1 MFWVHGEDLPA
12 DAGGEPFCPVHLAY
26 IAVFLAATVCYALF
40 YKRLDGEK
48 RKTADRILGSAVFLC
63 GLCEYGITALLGRFS
78 LYTLPIH
85 VCSLMFSLTLLH
97 AWTNGAPPERI
108 AGKLRGFLGG
118 VLFHPGFLGVWAA
131 LLFPDWLYYP
141 FWNYLSIS
149 SFMGH
154 GLISL
159 YGASVIVNAAEAPD
173 PGGLFRRDLRSSAL
187 FLILGGLLMG
197 LFDRATGTNYWFVAR
212 PGEGSPFAGIYESR
226 GAGGYLLAFAL
237 TAALCTA
244 LWYGLRYLLFVRR
257 RRERRTPPQS
267 SKSKTRPAPAG
278 EQEKAP

>member
-97 AWTNGAPPERI
+97 AWTNGAPPESF

-149 SFMGH
+149 SFLGH
-154 GLISL
+154 GLVSV
-159 YGASVIVNAAEAPD
+159 YAASILVRLSEAREPRR
-173 PGGLFRRDLRSSAL
+173 LFRRDLGASAL
-187 FLILGGLLMG
+187 FMAAGGILIG
-197 LFDRATGTNYWFVAR
+197 LFDRTTGANYWFMAL
-212 PGEGSPFAGIYESR
+212 PSEGSPFAGAYA
-226 GAGGYLLAFAL
+226 AGGYRGYLLAYVL
-237 TAALCTA
+237 TAAGITA
-244 LWYGLRYLLFVRR
+244 LWYALRYALLVRGR
-257 RRERRTPPQS
+257 
-267 SKSKTRPAPAG
+267 
-278 EQEKAP
+278 KA